1 MSNTTLLA
9 LLRGC
14 DVLLAAAS
22 VLELGGF
29 LPHSR
34 GRANLN

>member
-1 MSNTTLLA
+1 MSKTTLLA

-14 DVLLAAAS
+14 DVLMAAAS

-29 LPHSR
+29 MPHSR
-34 GRANLN
+34 GRVSLN